1 MTEETPVG
9 REEVYDFIREEID
22 AIPHLEALLLIWK
35 SRPKQWTV
43 EEIAKELY
51 VSSGMAHNVLQGLN
65 RRGLLVLRNGIIE
78 QYTYESLSIRRDSL
92 LEALDAT
99 YRRELIPI
107 SRLIHSKGTAAMQ
120 DFAQAFRFTKDREC
134 MGPAVYILC
143 AVTTGLCATLLLRGY
158 WRMKQRLLLWSG
170 FLFLRPDG
178 VQSACVRRSG
188 NAAGCGPLHVPAVP
202 RDCHVD
208 HGVRPDMGRGVSE

>member
-22 AIPHLEALLLIWK
+22 TIPHLEALLLIWK
-35 SRPKQWTV
+35 SRSKQWTV

-51 VSSGMAHNVLQGLN
+51 VSTGIAHNVLQGLN
-65 RRGLLVLRNGIIE
+65 RRGLLVLRNGIPE
-78 QYTYESLSIRRDSL
+78 QYAYESISTRRDRL

-120 DFAQAFRFTKDREC
+120 DFAQAFRFTKDRE
-134 MGPAVYILC
+134 
-143 AVTTGLCATLLLRGY
+143 
-158 WRMKQRLLLWSG
+158 
-170 FLFLRPDG
+170 
-178 VQSACVRRSG
+178 
-188 NAAGCGPLHVPAVP
+188 
-202 RDCHVD
+202 
-208 HGVRPDMGRGVSE
+208 